1 MKTNLSILIIGSMLT
16 LSCTT
21 INMTY
26 TSPNSNDDL
35 YYSKADAQRDAIYN
49 EEVKVQ
55 DMSKANSTGYAEDPQ
70 VQNRNAVDNDAIY
83 RGTTDNANNTD
94 ATNRVAT
101 ENPNYSNGNADQ
113 SYTSDGKTI
122 INNYYGDDYDDDEM
136 GYYSTRINRFHRS
149 YVGFNYYSPAFC
161 GVYYDPF
168 FSPGWNFGIGFGYS
182 YGYYDPFFNPF
193 YNPWYS
199 PFSPYYGFGGWG
211 GYGNYD
217 AYRWGYNNGY
227 WDGRNDNGYYGGG
240 YYNGGNRGGSKNTI
254 VRGPRPNR
262 GGTVS
267 SAGGNRV
274 APERG
279 GMPAAGSGSES
290 IRSVPPTRNPINT
303 GNSNNTTNTTNDIRT
318 APTRDPIPVRNNT
331 GNGYVP
337 PRLPSATQSES
348 NPSSGSNNTTP
359 RSETIIRNNNSNPQ
373 PVRINPNYGGQ
384 SIPNIRNSESSKIR
398 SSEAPRR
405 SETPRVSAPSR
416 SSAPSSSPAPS
427 RSSGGNS
434 APASRPRP
442 R

>member
-1 MKTNLSILIIGSMLT
+1 MLT
-16 LSCTT
+16 MSCTT
-21 INMTY
+21 VNMTY

-35 YYSKADAQRDAIYN
+35 YYSKADAQREAIYH

-55 DMSKANSTGYAEDPQ
+55 DMSKANTNGYSEDPQ
-70 VQNRNAVDNDAIY
+70 IQNKNAVGTGENYSNDAI
-83 RGTTDNANNTD
+83 
-94 ATNRVAT
+94 NRV
-101 ENPNYSNGNADQ
+101 ESSSSENNLNNPNYSNGSTDQ
-113 SYTSDGKTI
+113 SYSSDGKTI
-122 INNYYGDDYDDDEM
+122 INNYYGDVYEDDDM
-136 GYYSTRINRFHRS
+136 GYYSTRIRRFHRS

-161 GVYYDPF
+161 GIYYDPF
-168 FSPGWNFGIGFGYS
+168 YSPGWNFGIGFGYS

-199 PFSPYYGFGGWG
+199 PYSPYYGYGGWG

-227 WDGRNDNGYYGGG
+227 WDGRNDNGYNGGG
-240 YYNGGNRGGSKNTI
+240 YYGGGRGGSKNTI
-254 VRGPRPNR
+254 IRGPRPTR

-267 SAGGNRV
+267 SAGGNRL

-279 GMPAAGSGSES
+279 GMPAAGSGTES
-290 IRSVPPTRNPINT
+290 IRSAPPTRTPINS
-303 GNSNNTTNTTNDIRT
+303 GNPNNTTNTTNTNTNTEIRT
-318 APTRDPIPVRNNT
+318 APTRDPIPVRNNS

-337 PRLPSATQSES
+337 PRVPSSTQSES
-348 NPSSGSNNTTP
+348 SPSNETNTQTTP
-359 RSETIIRNNNSNPQ
+359 RSETIIRNNNNSNPQ

-384 SIPNIRNSESSKIR
+384 TSSPNIRKSEGQNS
-398 SSEAPRR
+398 RR
-405 SETPRVSAPSR
+405 SETPRVSAPTR
-416 SSAPSSSPAPS
+416 SSTPSSPAPS